1 MYVLGPIFSVFCRS
15 DCIFPWP
22 DICLLFFQIGLGLPI
37 CQFVLR
43 KMILEHTVSLFII
56 VSYWYQMFIFLFVQI
71 AAGLPIFY
79 FLASLFA
86 NLFLAKFFLCRLFL
100 DTLLLFVIELILIFP
115 LHRLVW
121 AQLFFLK
128 LDWCFY
134 QVWLSEI
141 SWTLSFK
148 QLSFSP
154 LNRW

>member
-1 MYVLGPIFSVFCRS
+1 
-15 DCIFPWP
+15 
-22 DICLLFFQIGLGLPI
+22 
-37 CQFVLR
+37 
-43 KMILEHTVSLFII
+43 
-56 VSYWYQMFIFLFVQI
+56 MFIFLFVQI

-121 AQLFFLK
+121 GQLFFRK

-134 QVWLSEI
+134 QVGKI
-141 SWTLSFK
+141 SSVASKGCDLRK
-148 QLSFSP
+148 IP
-154 LNRW
+154 LKEFGSVK